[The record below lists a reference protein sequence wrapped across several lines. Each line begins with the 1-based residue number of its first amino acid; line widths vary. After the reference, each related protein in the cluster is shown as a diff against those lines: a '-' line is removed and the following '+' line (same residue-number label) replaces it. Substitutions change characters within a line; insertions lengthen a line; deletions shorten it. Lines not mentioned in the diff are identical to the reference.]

1 MRRLLLAAAALGLS
15 ACGTFGPSYSDLKPG
30 ATKAQV
36 IAAMSGCPSTVVK
49 RGNYEARTYAARMP
63 SFFQWA
69 PSTYTFILK
78 DDVLVQFGEGT
89 AREAATADGP
99 GYELVPLPKA

>member
-1 MRRLLLAAAALGLS
+1 M
-15 ACGTFGPSYSDLKPG
+15 FGPSYSSLKPG
-30 ATKAQV
+30 ATRAQV
-36 IAAMSGCPSTVVK
+36 VAAMSGCPSTVVK
-49 RGNYEARTYAARMP
+49 RGKYEARTYAGRMP
-63 SFFQWA
+63 RFFQWG

-78 DDVLVQFGEGT
+78 DDVVVAFGEGT